1 MNALGVTVAA
11 RSDGDIVLIVIS
23 GEIDLSNATYV
34 ENQIASAI
42 TNQTMRTAIDLTDV
56 AYIDSIGMRVLF
68 AIAARLETAQIG
80 LKIVAPNGSPARR
93 VIEIAGLDSIV
104 DVESTA

>member
-1 MNALGVTVAA
+1 MSVRGVTVAA

-23 GEIDLSNATYV
+23 GELDLSNANYV

-56 AYIDSIGMRVLF
+56 DYIDSIGMRVLF
-68 AIAARLETAQIG
+68 ALAARLETAQIG
-80 LKIVAPNGSPARR
+80 LKIVAPIGSPARR
-93 VIEIAGLDSIV
+93 VIEIAGLDSVV
-104 DVESTA
+104 DVESSA